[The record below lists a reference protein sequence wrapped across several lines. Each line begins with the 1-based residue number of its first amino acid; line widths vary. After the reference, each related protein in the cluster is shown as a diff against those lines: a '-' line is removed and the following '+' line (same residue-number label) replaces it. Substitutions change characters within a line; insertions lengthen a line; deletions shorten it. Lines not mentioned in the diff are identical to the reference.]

1 MKKTLISALSVL
13 FIVILFTDANS
24 QIRREMRDRTPYLH
38 EKLNLTPDQESKLDE
53 LRDKHQAEMI
63 DLRAELDK
71 ARLENQKVRR
81 AEKLNRSEVLNQ
93 TKKMNEIKNKMAE
106 VRANHFMDVQN
117 ILTDEQRK
125 IWNDWKSDRPGY
137 RDFHKR
143 GNFERGMR
151 DKRPCLR
158 Y

>member
-1 MKKTLISALSVL
+1 MKQTLISALTVI
-13 FIVILFTDANS
+13 FILILVTDANS
-24 QIRREMRDRTPYLH
+24 QIRREMRDRTPYIH
-38 EKLNLTPDQESKLDE
+38 ELLNLTADQESKLDE

-71 ARLENQKVRR
+71 ARIENQKVRR
-81 AEKLNRSEVLNQ
+81 TDKLNRTEVLNQ

-106 VRANHFMDVQN
+106 ARTNHFIDVQN
-117 ILTDEQRK
+117 ILTEEQRK

-137 RDFHKR
+137 RDFQKR
-143 GNFERGMR
+143 GNFERGIR
-151 DKRPCLR
+151 DNRPCLR